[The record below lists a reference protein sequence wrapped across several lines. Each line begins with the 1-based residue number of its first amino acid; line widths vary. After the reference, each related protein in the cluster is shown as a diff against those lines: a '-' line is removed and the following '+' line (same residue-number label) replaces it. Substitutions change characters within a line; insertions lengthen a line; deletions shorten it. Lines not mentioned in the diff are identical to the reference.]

1 MGIPSLFPRG
11 VRISHETTLIASK
24 KTCPMMVKTWHLLK
38 LVAINNNNKIN
49 DNNNNNMLKQD
60 DHFSYKNC
68 YQYGSFINVN
78 EYIDK
83 NLIIYETGIH
93 YINMIKKKGS
103 LIMNK
108 TAYNH

>member
-1 MGIPSLFPRG
+1 MF
-11 VRISHETTLIASK
+11 
-24 KTCPMMVKTWHLLK
+24 
-38 LVAINNNNKIN
+38 
-49 DNNNNNMLKQD
+49 KQD

-93 YINMIKKKGS
+93 YMNIINKKRKPPYEQNYIQS
-103 LIMNK
+103 FKRVAPL
-108 TAYNH
+108 